1 MSTHPIPSVNRHAA
15 ELALLSLH
23 EQRATL
29 AKFDGGIRMN
39 EPFGSL
45 RRRTEGESLRA
56 QWLLCLFAP
65 RSEIV
70 GEATSSVNDGRTTP
84 SSPPRLIFVSYRR
97 RAYFS
102 ARCVVANERA
112 HSPVLASLPRPPP
125 APASR
130 PPSPAAHSDFPILM
144 TQISFI
150 RSLFANY
157 GRKEGRDKGRAMEG
171 KGRRVQRAERGG
183 GLGQDATG

>member
-84 SSPPRLIFVSYRR
+84 SSPPLLISVSYRR

-102 ARCVVANERA
+102 ARCAVANERA
-112 HSPVLASLPRPPP
+112 RPLTRARLPPP
-125 APASR
+125 TPARARLSPSLSR
-130 PPSPAAHSDFPILM
+130 
-144 TQISFI
+144 
-150 RSLFANY
+150 
-157 GRKEGRDKGRAMEG
+157 RA
-171 KGRRVQRAERGG
+171 
-183 GLGQDATG
+183 L